1 MGSASCMCA
10 LAGGERRVSF
20 LSFSNLKKWFLT
32 SPEVCWG
39 NRFSFAL
46 LSSKLVFLY
55 IRLHFY
61 GSLCMPV
68 YNPPLRTPSSNEQ
81 HMERMEEKL
90 QYMLKK
96 KNMAIKQRELAEKL
110 KYQFEV
116 LQMR

>member
-1 MGSASCMCA
+1 MCGGVWGMGSASCMCA

-39 NRFSFAL
+39 RRFFFAL

-81 HMERMEEKL
+81 HMERMEEML
-90 QYMLKK
+90 QYVVKLK
-96 KNMAIKQRELAEKL
+96 MAIKQKELA
-110 KYQFEV
+110 
-116 LQMR
+116 